1 MLSGSASEALEVGA
15 RWQMPSSE
23 GLTGT
28 RGRGALRRGPRR
40 LTEGRLR
47 RPRCV
52 SAGVAV
58 CLPQAEG
65 FEGASG
71 TPAAPRGAFC
81 GLASHALS
89 SAFSAPEV
97 SHSVEA
103 RPTPWTFS
111 GRHTLPSAHRRT
123 CRRRSAPPNAHH
135 SVTSASCPVVHMRTR
150 PLAVVPQVTQLLF
163 LSVR

>member
-52 SAGVAV
+52 SGRRGGVPAPGRGV
-58 CLPQAEG
+58 RGRQRHP
-65 FEGASG
+65 SG
-71 TPAAPRGAFC
+71 TPRCLLRPGLTRLVVSFLGTGSESLGRGEAHSVDVLRSSHSALCTQTDMQKALGPSQRPAQRHLSVLPGRPHEDQAPRSG
-81 GLASHALS
+81 SPSNSAL
-89 SAFSAPEV
+89 V
-97 SHSVEA
+97 SVS
-103 RPTPWTFS
+103 
-111 GRHTLPSAHRRT
+111 
-123 CRRRSAPPNAHH
+123 
-135 SVTSASCPVVHMRTR
+135 
-150 PLAVVPQVTQLLF
+150 
-163 LSVR
+163 